1 MPGKLWRKLKCTLL
15 SERNLSVKDTDYMI
29 PAMWYPGEDSCG
41 DNKEISGC
49 QGLWG
54 MKEHR
59 GFYGSETSLCDTI
72 MVDPVTIQVSK
83 PIGYTTAAVS
93 PNVNYG
99 LGVIMTCQSRFI
111 HCNKCTIWWGMLIK
125 VKLRIHRGQR
135 FMASL
140 STFLS
145 AVLQTKTALKN
156 KVYLKIWGLPRWSSG

>member
-1 MPGKLWRKLKCTLL
+1 METIKRSVVVRGYGGWKL
-15 SERNLSVKDTDYMI
+15 
-29 PAMWYPGEDSCG
+29 
-41 DNKEISGC
+41 
-49 QGLWG
+49 
-54 MKEHR
+54 EHR
-59 GFYGSETSLCDTI
+59 GFYGSETSLCDTL

-83 PIGYTTAAVS
+83 PIRYTTAAVS

-156 KVYLKIWGLPRWSSG
+156 KVYLKIWGLPRWSSGSDVIFQCRGCGFKPWSGGWDPTWLAVKKP